1 VVDLEGSQSK
11 NNDQIKVNEAATIEK
26 GNKHQSISKS
36 TSDDGNQNMTGDS
49 KLVICQQSYSLAN
62 KKCSIYLVGEVWLI
76 LEWDRKQN
84 QNDFLFEA

>member
-11 NNDQIKVNEAATIEK
+11 NNHQIKVNEAATIEK
-26 GNKHQSISKS
+26 GNKLSKS